1 MPEEIDKELA
11 EINADIEK
19 AKSSLV
25 SKGTEEL
32 IQKAKEEAKKEAE
45 KEFAV
50 NQRIKEIETQKAELQ
65 KKLEDKEKS
74 SAEELEKLKSKVN
87 ELVSSRASIQ
97 VQDPFKKPENQNTD
111 FMSDEKISQIEVAS
125 ARAFWGDDAYDDM
138 LRESK

>member
-11 EINADIEK
+11 AINADI
-19 AKSSLV
+19 ASAQSALV

-32 IQKAKEEAKKEAE
+32 IQKAREEARKEAE
-45 KEFAV
+45 KEFLV

-65 KKLEDKEKS
+65 KRLEDKEKA
-74 SAEELEKLKSKVN
+74 SAEELDKLKTKVN

-97 VQDPFKKPENQNTD
+97 VQDPFRNPVNTGQEL
-111 FMSDEKISQIEVAS
+111 SEEKITQIEVAS